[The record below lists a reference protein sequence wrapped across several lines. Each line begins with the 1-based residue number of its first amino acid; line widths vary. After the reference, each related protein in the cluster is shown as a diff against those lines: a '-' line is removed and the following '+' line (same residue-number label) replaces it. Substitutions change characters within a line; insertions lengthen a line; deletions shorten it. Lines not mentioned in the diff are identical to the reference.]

1 MGEENQILNYLS
13 NYLKSKIIEIF
24 NKENNIQYS
33 YSIFKILSYLPM
45 LEKAENSS
53 RPQTHEFMY
62 T

>member
-53 RPQTHEFMY
+53 RPQTHEFVH